1 MAKAEVVQ
9 AEIVNDDQVIGYD
22 ASQFDW
28 ETVHT
33 EAPNQIHMEH
43 VGDTLVAEYLGQEEI
58 RWTPTTG
65 KDAGVEQSF
74 IQLKFRIND
83 THYVLNAGYDLLK
96 AYENVPP
103 KTITRTEL
111 KTLVDVGQQ
120 SPMKSYRVDQAR
132 ANNAGV

>member
-1 MAKAEVVQ
+1 MAKAEVVE
-9 AEIVNDDQVIGYD
+9 AEIVNDSQVMGYD
-22 ASQFDW
+22 ATQFDW

-33 EAPNQIHMEH
+33 EAPDQIVFEH
-43 VGDTLVAEYLGQEEI
+43 VGDTFIGEYLGQEEI

-74 IQLKFRIND
+74 IQLKFRVHD
-83 THYVLNAGYDLLK
+83 RHYVVNAGYDLLK
-96 AYENVPP
+96 AYEGIPS

-132 ANNAGV
+132 ANSQGV